1 MIFNISSQVKL
12 KKQQRYRM
20 RFLPTVPSI
29 KKIHGFHI
37 DISYMWQKLQL
48 KSRGSSPAWG
58 ESKESNLL

>member
-29 KKIHGFHI
+29 KKNHGFHI
-37 DISYMWQKLQL
+37 DISYVAEVTIEK
-48 KSRGSSPAWG
+48 
-58 ESKESNLL
+58 